1 MAKELRIVRK
11 KLVDNDA
18 KPTLRMTSAQLSI
31 AAEKMS
37 REIEARAALRERGK
51 LPPEDD
57 ILEITEWI

>member
-1 MAKELRIVRK
+1 MAKELRVVRK

-18 KPTLRMTSAQLSI
+18 KMTLRMTSAQLSI

-37 REIEARAALRERGK
+37 REIEARAALRERGE
-51 LPPEDD
+51 LNPEDD